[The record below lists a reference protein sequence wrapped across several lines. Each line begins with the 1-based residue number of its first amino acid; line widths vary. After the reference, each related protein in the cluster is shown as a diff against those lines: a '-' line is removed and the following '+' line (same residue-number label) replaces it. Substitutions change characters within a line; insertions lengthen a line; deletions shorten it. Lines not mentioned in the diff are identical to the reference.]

1 VKPFRFRGERLLAWR
16 RRQADAAR
24 AAFVRARESAR
35 ESAARSAAGE
45 ASVAHAEREFRAA
58 AATPLDVTAIVRHWN
73 WIEAERK
80 RAAVLSAER
89 DRAGREAETA
99 ATLLQAAARHVKVM
113 ERLRERAWQRYLMN
127 ERTAEMKAVNER
139 ATELYVRRRTAETR

>member
-16 RRQADAAR
+16 RREADAAR

-45 ASVAHAEREFRAA
+45 AAVACAERQLRAA
-58 AATPLDVTAIVRHWN
+58 AGAPLDVAAIVRHWN

-80 RAAVLSAER
+80 RAAMLSVER
-89 DRAGREAETA
+89 DRAGREADA
-99 ATLLQAAARHVKVM
+99 AGTRLQAAARHVKVM
-113 ERLRERAWQRYLMN
+113 ERLRERAWQRYLMD
-127 ERTAEMKAVNER
+127 ERTAAMKAINER
-139 ATELYVRRRTAETR
+139 ATELFVRRRLAETR

>member
-35 ESAARSAAGE
+35 ETAARSTAGE
-45 ASVAHAEREFRAA
+45 ASVAHAERELRAA
-58 AATPLDVTAIVRHWN
+58 TGAALDVTAIVRHWN
-73 WIEAERK
+73 WIESERK
-80 RAAVLSAER
+80 RTAVLSAER
-89 DRAGREAETA
+89 DRACREAEA
-99 ATLLQAAARHVKVM
+99 AAALLQAAARHVKVM